1 MLGLSEL
8 GQRLKA
14 AREENGFSL
23 EELQTRTKIQK
34 RYLIAMEDGDFSRLP
49 GEFYARA
56 FVKSY
61 AEAVGLNPEVLFEEH
76 KDELPQPKKEP
87 AELPTR
93 VNRSKPKVVKKK
105 SKTATLV
112 PTLIAVL
119 FILLILGGVWMYG
132 QNNDTDP
139 TGVSRDESQGDS
151 SVDIDDTI
159 TDDDDDETEE
169 EDENE
174 ESAAESEEDDAE
186 EEEDHEEQPQV
197 ITLESTEGYTSTF
210 TLSDTDEF
218 DVRMEVTGQSWIEV
232 RDSDNSALVSQTYD
246 DGDEITFDF
255 SDESEIV
262 FNLGSAAT
270 VDIYINDEL
279 FEYPIENT
287 RQYIIIEF
295 EQ

>member
-1 MLGLSEL
+1 MSEL